1 MIKKY
6 TFLFLLL
13 TFLFTGTNIL
23 FATPVSKDVYPG
35 IAYMDNVFQESAF
48 ENSGIINFSDDL
60 LEEQT
65 VWTANGSIYV
75 RAKKD
80 AEVNI
85 YTITGQLSKQVKV
98 TEGETAI
105 PMSRGL
111 YIVRFDNVTRKV
123 IVK

>member
-1 MIKKY
+1 MIKKC

-13 TFLFTGTNIL
+13 TFLFTGMNIL
-23 FATPVSKDVYPG
+23 FATPASKGVYPG
-35 IAYMDNVFQESAF
+35 MADMDYVFQESAF
-48 ENSGIINFSDDL
+48 ENSDL
-60 LEEQT
+60 IDLTGDLIEEQT
-65 VWTANGSIYV
+65 VWAANGSIYV
-75 RAKKD
+75 RVKKD
-80 AEVNI
+80 VEVNI
-85 YTITGQLSKQVKV
+85 YTITGQLSKQIKV

>member
-13 TFLFTGTNIL
+13 TFLFTGMNIL
-23 FATPVSKDVYPG
+23 FATSASKGVYPG
-35 IAYMDNVFQESAF
+35 MADMDNVFQESAF
-48 ENSGIINFSDDL
+48 ENSNLIDLTDDL
-60 LEEQT
+60 IEEQT

-80 AEVNI
+80 VEVNI

-105 PMSRGL
+105 PMPRGL
-111 YIVRFDNVTRKV
+111 YIVRFEKITRKV
-123 IVK
+123 IVR